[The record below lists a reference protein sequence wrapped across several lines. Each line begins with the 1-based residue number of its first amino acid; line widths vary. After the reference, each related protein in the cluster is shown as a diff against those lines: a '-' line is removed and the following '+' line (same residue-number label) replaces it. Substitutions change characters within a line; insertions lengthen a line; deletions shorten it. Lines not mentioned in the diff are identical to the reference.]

1 MQILLKQTF
10 TALIVS
16 VLLLGCG
23 REEPSQSQSDTTTV
37 PPPVAQPEP
46 SKAPEA
52 VAAPQAEPTQAPVP
66 VAVAPVPASTPDPK
80 ADALALAKKSGCLA
94 CHAVDHKVI
103 GPAWKDVAARYR
115 GDAGARGK
123 LIEKVSKGGSGNWT
137 AVTGG
142 LPMPANAPRV
152 PAENIEKLVDFVLSL

>member
-1 MQILLKQTF
+1 MP
-10 TALIVS
+10 A
-16 VLLLGCG
+16 GCR
-23 REEPSQSQSDTTTV
+23 REGAE
-37 PPPVAQPEP
+37 
-46 SKAPEA
+46 APA
-52 VAAPQAEPTQAPVP
+52 DA
-66 VAVAPVPASTPDPK
+66 AVAPVPASTPDPK